1 MKRHSTQS
9 VRPSAVCRASAH
21 RERRQRGARG
31 AETSSTIGYS
41 PTLRDALRLYGEG
54 KTKEALEAQAKNA
67 ELCSFF
73 APRPGTSRIE
83 HASGKLAFGCVC
95 HGVRGASRA
104 PQGVRDEVWVA
115 SWVDQAKRPPETV
128 AVGGYD
134 EPSHRLARA
143 PARLCF
149 GDSDHG

>member
-9 VRPSAVCRASAH
+9 IRPSAVCRASAH

-31 AETSSTIGYS
+31 AETSSTIGYR

-73 APRPGTSRIE
+73 AQYES
-83 HASGKLAFGCVC
+83 
-95 HGVRGASRA
+95 
-104 PQGVRDEVWVA
+104 
-115 SWVDQAKRPPETV
+115 QAKNV
-128 AVGGYD
+128 QKALMKAVGMDVG
-134 EPSHRLARA
+134 PSRL
-143 PARLCF
+143 PKLDLSE
-149 GDSDHG
+149 GDLELLSTKLDAKGFLDKT

>member
-31 AETSSTIGYS
+31 AETSSTIGYR
-41 PTLRDALRLYGEG
+41 PTLRDALWLYGEG

-67 ELCSFF
+67 ELCSF
-73 APRPGTSRIE
+73 APRPGTSRSDR
-83 HASGKLAFGCVC
+83 ARFPSGCVC
-95 HGVRGASRA
+95 HGVRADPAA
-104 PQGVRDEVWVA
+104 PGWRGLGGVLG
-115 SWVDQAKRPPETV
+115 VDQAKRAPETV
-128 AVGGYD
+128 AVGSYD
-134 EPSHRLARA
+134 EPSPRLARA